1 MKNWISNS
9 RNFLNEVVLELK
21 KVTWPA
27 KREVYGTTLVV
38 IVTVI
43 VFGLYLYILDLGLNR
58 LVKAVFAYFA

>member
-1 MKNWISNS
+1 MKDWFNNVKT
-9 RNFLNEVVLELK
+9 FLSEVVLELK
-21 KVTWPA
+21 KVTWPP